1 MKLKEWNQALCYYLK
16 GFVGV
21 LTPDLMVSDGG
32 AFGRQLG
39 SSWELGLQLQAGHAN
54 PTRAGARSWPGLF
67 AIHST
72 PFCLCSL
79 PYLPRRQSAVSHRLT
94 LSRIPPGPQ
103 PSPHRGFLVT
113 GAVSSEHPSSKP
125 WVRHVLQWQP
135 TLRET
140 PLLQS
145 LRSYYV
151 GTSFPGMSVAK
162 LEPLRQASH
171 FCRK

>member
-1 MKLKEWNQALCYYLK
+1 MRAEVTAPSRACEPYKSRCQELARALHDSLYPLLPV
-16 GFVGV
+16 F
-21 LTPDLMVSDGG
+21 
-32 AFGRQLG
+32 
-39 SSWELGLQLQAGHAN
+39 
-54 PTRAGARSWPGLF
+54 
-67 AIHST
+67 
-72 PFCLCSL
+72 SL